1 MDGPGV
7 GCVLISTWNANDEAT
22 FGLPGCIYSNV
33 TKTTQVW
40 NAPTYSNTGS
50 YITQGIRYANN
61 FGPVFIA
68 LKYTDTEQPRV
79 PKYVG
84 LVKWEQTFNDV
95 NINLQYAVNLDRAP
109 GPYDF
114 LEEGQ
119 EYLEDLHKLD
129 LVVSKELGNGV
140 TLAFKGDNLTD
151 EVVEIVP
158 FYNNQGRQF
167 SVALNYK
174 W

>member
-1 MDGPGV
+1 M
-7 GCVLISTWNANDEAT
+7 
-22 FGLPGCIYSNV
+22 
-33 TKTTQVW
+33 
-40 NAPTYSNTGS
+40 
-50 YITQGIRYANN
+50 
-61 FGPVFIA
+61 
-68 LKYTDTEQPRV
+68 